1 MRKWLLAFP
10 AYLFIICRLAIAQD
24 AAIPSTI
31 ETLTLEKV
39 IKIAIENAVATV
51 QAKNNYELTGAQLLQ
66 AYGQFLPSLTISATY
81 TPLNSNQRINPTTLP
96 GGQVIFP
103 LFGQQ
108 TTSIGFSLNSSLN
121 LFNGLADQAALQNA
135 IHAKEGAGYTL
146 KRAKQ
151 DIAFSVAQAYLQ
163 ILLNQE
169 LLSIAQENLKAS
181 QERLRQLQEQTRLGA
196 RAIADLYQQ
205 EAQKAAD
212 ELAVIRAENTLRNSK
227 LVLIRQARL
236 DPAKEYKFEIP
247 PIDTALLGAEY
258 QDEAKLIAAA
268 QEQRADLKAAQE
280 NLMAASWSIAQARST
295 FMPALNL
302 NFALFTNGFNV
313 FNQSIDGNAIPNP
326 VLPTVAEQL
335 NKQISFNIGLQLS
348 WTIFDRFTTNLRA
361 EQSLI
366 NYRNQELQYED
377 LKIRVVAEVRQAL
390 GDYQAA
396 LKQLESTSK
405 GLLSAKQAYETIQKR
420 YEVGSATF
428 VEVAAAQ
435 AALVRAQSDRA
446 QALFNFTFQKKILEY
461 FLGSVDIDDF

>member
-1 MRKWLLAFP
+1 MKKWLLALP
-10 AYLFIICRLAIAQD
+10 AHLCLVSSLAIAQG
-24 AAIPSTI
+24 AANTV

-39 IKIAIENAVATV
+39 IKIAIENAVATA

-66 AYGQFLPSLTISATY
+66 AYGQFLPSLAVSATY

-135 IHAKEGAGYTL
+135 IHARESAGYTL

-169 LLSIAQENLKAS
+169 LLAIAQENLKVS
-181 QERLRQLQEQTRLGA
+181 QERLRQLQEQARLGA
-196 RAIADLYQQ
+196 RTIADLYQQ

-227 LVLIRQARL
+227 LALIRQARL
-236 DPAKEYKFEIP
+236 DPTKEYKFESP
-247 PIDTALLGAEY
+247 PIDTTLLGAEY
-258 QDEAKLIAAA
+258 QDEARLIAVA

-280 NLMAASWSIAQARST
+280 SLTAASWAITQARGT
-295 FMPALNL
+295 FLPALNL
-302 NFALFTNGFNV
+302 NFTLFTNGFSV
-313 FNQSIDGNAIPNP
+313 FNQSIDGNTIPNP
-326 VLPTVAEQL
+326 VLPTVGEQL

-348 WTIFDRFTTNLRA
+348 WTIFDRFSTNLRA
-361 EQSLI
+361 EQALI

>member
-1 MRKWLLAFP
+1 MKKWLLAFP
-10 AYLFIICRLAIAQD
+10 AHLCLVSSLAIAQG
-24 AAIPSTI
+24 AANTV

-39 IKIAIENAVATV
+39 IKIAIENAVATA

-66 AYGQFLPSLTISATY
+66 AYGQFLPSLAVSATY

-135 IHAKEGAGYTL
+135 IHARESAGYTL

-169 LLSIAQENLKAS
+169 LLAIAQENLKVS
-181 QERLRQLQEQTRLGA
+181 QERLRQLQEQARLGA
-196 RAIADLYQQ
+196 RTIADLYQQ

-227 LVLIRQARL
+227 LALIRQARL
-236 DPAKEYKFEIP
+236 DPTKEYKFESP
-247 PIDTALLGAEY
+247 PIDTTLLGAEY
-258 QDEAKLIAAA
+258 QDEARLIAVA

-280 NLMAASWSIAQARST
+280 SLTAASWAITQARGT
-295 FMPALNL
+295 FLPALNL
-302 NFALFTNGFNV
+302 NFTLFTNGFSV
-313 FNQSIDGNAIPNP
+313 FNQSIDGNTIPNP
-326 VLPTVAEQL
+326 VLPTVGEQL

-348 WTIFDRFTTNLRA
+348 WTIFDRFSTNLRA
-361 EQSLI
+361 EQALI

>member
-1 MRKWLLAFP
+1 MKKWLLALP
-10 AYLFIICRLAIAQD
+10 AHLCLVSSLAIAQG
-24 AAIPSTI
+24 AANTV

-39 IKIAIENAVATV
+39 IKIAIENAVATA

-66 AYGQFLPSLTISATY
+66 AYGQFLPSLSVSATY

-135 IHAKEGAGYTL
+135 IHARESAGYTL

-169 LLSIAQENLKAS
+169 LLAIAQENLKVS
-181 QERLRQLQEQTRLGA
+181 QERLRQLQEQARLGA
-196 RAIADLYQQ
+196 RTIADLYQQ

-227 LVLIRQARL
+227 LALIRQARL
-236 DPAKEYKFEIP
+236 DPTKEYKFESP
-247 PIDTALLGAEY
+247 PIDTTLLGAEY
-258 QDEAKLIAAA
+258 QDEARLIAVA

-280 NLMAASWSIAQARST
+280 SLTAASWAITQARGT
-295 FMPALNL
+295 FLPALNL
-302 NFALFTNGFNV
+302 NFTLFTNGFSV
-313 FNQSIDGNAIPNP
+313 FNQSIDGNTIPNP
-326 VLPTVAEQL
+326 VLPTVGEQL

-348 WTIFDRFTTNLRA
+348 WTIFDRFSTNLRA
-361 EQSLI
+361 EQALI

-461 FLGSVDIDDF
+461 FLGSVDIDAF

>member
-227 LVLIRQARL
+227 LALIRQARL

-280 NLMAASWSIAQARST
+280 NLTAASWSIAQARST

-302 NFALFTNGFNV
+302 NFALFTNGFNI
-313 FNQSIDGNAIPNP
+313 FNQSIDGNTIPNP

>member
-39 IKIAIENAVATV
+39 IKIAIENAVVTV

-227 LVLIRQARL
+227 LALIRQARL

>member
-39 IKIAIENAVATV
+39 IKIAIENAVATA
-51 QAKNNYELTGAQLLQ
+51 QAKNNYELTGTQLLQ
-66 AYGQFLPSLTISATY
+66 AYGQFLPSLAVSATY

-135 IHAKEGAGYTL
+135 IHARESAGYTL

-169 LLSIAQENLKAS
+169 LLAIAQENLKVS
-181 QERLRQLQEQTRLGA
+181 QERLRQLQEQARLGA

-227 LVLIRQARL
+227 LALIRQARL
-236 DPAKEYKFEIP
+236 DPTKEYKFESP
-247 PIDTALLGAEY
+247 PIDTTLLGAEY
-258 QDEAKLIAAA
+258 QDEARLIAVA

-280 NLMAASWSIAQARST
+280 SLTAASWAITQARGT
-295 FMPALNL
+295 FLPALNL
-302 NFALFTNGFNV
+302 NFTLFTNGFSV
-313 FNQSIDGNAIPNP
+313 FNQSIDGNTIPNP
-326 VLPTVAEQL
+326 VLPTVGEQL

-348 WTIFDRFTTNLRA
+348 WTIFDRFSTNLRA
-361 EQSLI
+361 EQALI

>member
-1 MRKWLLAFP
+1 MKKWLLALP
-10 AYLFIICRLAIAQD
+10 AHLCLVSSLAIAQG
-24 AAIPSTI
+24 AANTV

-39 IKIAIENAVATV
+39 IKIAIENAVATA

-66 AYGQFLPSLTISATY
+66 AYGQFLPSLAVSATY

-135 IHAKEGAGYTL
+135 IHARESAGYTL

-169 LLSIAQENLKAS
+169 LLAIAQENLKVS
-181 QERLRQLQEQTRLGA
+181 QERLRQLQEQARLGA
-196 RAIADLYQQ
+196 RTIADLYQQ

-227 LVLIRQARL
+227 LALIRQARL
-236 DPAKEYKFEIP
+236 DPTKEYKFESP
-247 PIDTALLGAEY
+247 PIDTTLLGAEY
-258 QDEAKLIAAA
+258 QDEARLIAVA

-280 NLMAASWSIAQARST
+280 SLTAASWAITQARGT
-295 FMPALNL
+295 FLPALNL
-302 NFALFTNGFNV
+302 NFTLFTNGFSV
-313 FNQSIDGNAIPNP
+313 FNQSIDGNTIPNP
-326 VLPTVAEQL
+326 VLPTVGEQL

-348 WTIFDRFTTNLRA
+348 WTIFDRFSTNLRA
-361 EQSLI
+361 EQAII

-461 FLGSVDIDDF
+461 FLGSVDIDAF

>member
-1 MRKWLLAFP
+1 MKKWLLALP
-10 AYLFIICRLAIAQD
+10 AHLCLVSSLAIAQG
-24 AAIPSTI
+24 AANTV

-39 IKIAIENAVATV
+39 IKIAIENAVATA

-66 AYGQFLPSLTISATY
+66 AYGQFLPSLAVSATY

-135 IHAKEGAGYTL
+135 IHARESAGYTL

-169 LLSIAQENLKAS
+169 LLAIAQENLKVS
-181 QERLRQLQEQTRLGA
+181 QERLRQLQEQARLGA
-196 RAIADLYQQ
+196 RTIADLYQQ

-227 LVLIRQARL
+227 LALIRQARL
-236 DPAKEYKFEIP
+236 DPTKEYKFESP
-247 PIDTALLGAEY
+247 PIDTTLLGAEY
-258 QDEAKLIAAA
+258 QDEARLIAVA

-280 NLMAASWSIAQARST
+280 SLTAASWAITQARGT
-295 FMPALNL
+295 FLPALNL
-302 NFALFTNGFNV
+302 NFTLFTNGFSV
-313 FNQSIDGNAIPNP
+313 FSQSIDGNTIPNP
-326 VLPTVAEQL
+326 VLPTVGEQL

-348 WTIFDRFTTNLRA
+348 WTIFDRFSTNLRA
-361 EQSLI
+361 EQALI

-461 FLGSVDIDDF
+461 FLGSVDIDAF

>member
-24 AAIPSTI
+24 TAIPSTI

-212 ELAVIRAENTLRNSK
+212 ELAIIRAENTLRNSK
-227 LVLIRQARL
+227 LALIRQARL

-280 NLMAASWSIAQARST
+280 NLRAASWSIAQARST

-302 NFALFTNGFNV
+302 NFALFTNGFNI

>member
-1 MRKWLLAFP
+1 MKKWLLTLP
-10 AYLFIICRLAIAQD
+10 AHLCLVSSLAIAQG
-24 AAIPSTI
+24 AANTV

-39 IKIAIENAVATV
+39 IKIAIENAVATA
-51 QAKNNYELTGAQLLQ
+51 QAKNNYELTGTQLLQ
-66 AYGQFLPSLTISATY
+66 AYGQFLPSLAVSATY

-135 IHAKEGAGYTL
+135 IHARESAGYTL

-169 LLSIAQENLKAS
+169 LLAIAQENLKVS
-181 QERLRQLQEQTRLGA
+181 QERLRQLQEQARLGA
-196 RAIADLYQQ
+196 RTIADLYQQ

-227 LVLIRQARL
+227 LALIRQARL
-236 DPAKEYKFEIP
+236 DPTKEYKFESP
-247 PIDTALLGAEY
+247 PIDTTLLGAEY
-258 QDEAKLIAAA
+258 QDEARLIAVA

-280 NLMAASWSIAQARST
+280 SLTAASWAITQARGT
-295 FMPALNL
+295 FLPALNL
-302 NFALFTNGFNV
+302 NFTLFTNGFSV
-313 FNQSIDGNAIPNP
+313 FNQSIDGNTIPNP
-326 VLPTVAEQL
+326 VLPTVGEQL

-348 WTIFDRFTTNLRA
+348 WTIFDRFSTNLRA
-361 EQSLI
+361 EQALI

>member
-1 MRKWLLAFP
+1 MKKWLLALP
-10 AYLFIICRLAIAQD
+10 AHLCLVSSLAIAQG
-24 AAIPSTI
+24 AANTV

-39 IKIAIENAVATV
+39 IKIAIENAVATA

-66 AYGQFLPSLTISATY
+66 AYGQFLPSLAVSATY

-135 IHAKEGAGYTL
+135 IHARESAGYTL

-169 LLSIAQENLKAS
+169 LLAIAQENLKVS
-181 QERLRQLQEQTRLGA
+181 QERLRQLQEQARLGA
-196 RAIADLYQQ
+196 RTIADLYQQ

-227 LVLIRQARL
+227 LALIRQARL
-236 DPAKEYKFEIP
+236 DPTKEYKFESP
-247 PIDTALLGAEY
+247 PIDTTLLGAEY
-258 QDEAKLIAAA
+258 QDEARLIAVA

-280 NLMAASWSIAQARST
+280 SLTAASWAITQARGT
-295 FMPALNL
+295 FLPALNL
-302 NFALFTNGFNV
+302 NFTLFTNGFSV
-313 FNQSIDGNAIPNP
+313 FNQSIDGNTIPNP
-326 VLPTVAEQL
+326 VLPTVGEQL

-348 WTIFDRFTTNLRA
+348 WTIFDRFSTNLRA
-361 EQSLI
+361 EQALI

-461 FLGSVDIDDF
+461 FLGSVDIDAF

>member
-1 MRKWLLAFP
+1 MKKWLLAFP
-10 AYLFIICRLAIAQD
+10 AHLCLVSSLAIAQG
-24 AAIPSTI
+24 AANTV

-39 IKIAIENAVATV
+39 IKIAIENAVATA

-66 AYGQFLPSLTISATY
+66 AYGQFLPSLAVSATY

-135 IHAKEGAGYTL
+135 IHARESAGYTL

-169 LLSIAQENLKAS
+169 LLAIAQENLKVS
-181 QERLRQLQEQTRLGA
+181 QERLRQLQEQARLGA
-196 RAIADLYQQ
+196 RTIADLYQQ

-227 LVLIRQARL
+227 LALIRQARL
-236 DPAKEYKFEIP
+236 DPTKEYKFESP
-247 PIDTALLGAEY
+247 PIDTTLLGAEY
-258 QDEAKLIAAA
+258 QDEARLIAVA

-280 NLMAASWSIAQARST
+280 SLTAASWAITQARGT
-295 FMPALNL
+295 FLPALNL
-302 NFALFTNGFNV
+302 NFTLFTNGFSV
-313 FNQSIDGNAIPNP
+313 FNQSIDGNTIPNP
-326 VLPTVAEQL
+326 VLPTVGEQL

-348 WTIFDRFTTNLRA
+348 WTIFDRFSTNLRA
-361 EQSLI
+361 EQALI

-461 FLGSVDIDDF
+461 FLGSVDIDAF

>member
-227 LVLIRQARL
+227 LALIRQARL

-302 NFALFTNGFNV
+302 NFALFTNGFNI

>member
-227 LVLIRQARL
+227 LALIRQARL